1 MAQRA
6 GLGRWHVHEARH
18 TAASLMLAM
27 GTKLEIV
34 SRVLGHSSVTVGR
47 AKRRN
52 VGDRQA
58 FAAQATPHSTHA
70 RGTPLAPNPW
80 AEATWLP

>member
-18 TAASLMLAM
+18 AASLMLAM

-34 SRVLGHSSVTVGR
+34 SRVLGHSSVTVAADVYSHLLGGE
-47 AKRRN
+47 K
-52 VGDRQA
+52 RQA
-58 FAAQATPHSTHA
+58 AAAMTADLLGRPE
-70 RGTPLAPNPW
+70 NK
-80 AEATWLP
+80 